1 MCTSSEHTVMINY
14 KIKKFMW
21 ILFSLKY
28 VILVRNSILPAASI
42 NQSNTDIFLWRHILY
57 HYLSKV
63 TFQPKVSSDMWLL
76 REFKTQQKQ
85 VRLTQQLIASLYVLF
100 LRGDGETME
109 ESFSWGGRDQ
119 VNTERNRERRYKEK
133 QSCFIKSQGIVLFY
147 SYLKLYNAN
156 EYYIP

>member
-1 MCTSSEHTVMINY
+1 
-14 KIKKFMW
+14 
-21 ILFSLKY
+21 
-28 VILVRNSILPAASI
+28 
-42 NQSNTDIFLWRHILY
+42 
-57 HYLSKV
+57 
-63 TFQPKVSSDMWLL
+63 MWLL

-119 VNTERNRERRYKEK
+119 VNTEGNRERRYKEK